1 MKQRSLLAQLSIVS
15 ACMIA
20 LASANAAEHIILTNG
35 QFYTTSGW
43 KEAVAISDGVII
55 EIGDAQ
61 SIAKLRTGAT
71 RVIDLGGDAVLPGLH
86 DSHVHIAG
94 AGLTRLQCRVAQN
107 ATGREFLDFVAGCA
121 RARKAGEW
129 IIGGQYSAAAFGNQR
144 PNKKLLDTV
153 APNNPA
159 IMGDIS
165 GHSSWVNT
173 RALQLAG
180 ITRDTP
186 DPAGGVIERDAKGEP
201 TGLLHETAAGLVRR
215 IVPPYTLEQTTQAIE
230 WSLKLML
237 SYGITTAV
245 DAGLSEPI
253 LPAFRALADQGK
265 LKQRVHGCI
274 RWSDRNASS
283 GSMPLADSLR
293 LIETRNLYARE
304 RFMPNCVK
312 IVLDGVPTD
321 SHTAAML
328 DAYVPT
334 HDAEH
339 GANDKGLLMIAPE
352 VLHPAVTWM
361 DAHGLTVKFHAAGD
375 AAVRAGLDAIAAA
388 RAANGFSGTLHDV
401 GHNSFVNPDDIK
413 RARAMGA
420 VFEFSPYIWFPSP
433 IIRDI
438 RKAVGEARMK
448 RWIPVKDAL
457 DAGAPSV
464 AGSDWSV
471 VPSVNPW
478 IALETL
484 VTRQAPGGQGEV
496 LGGSQRVTL
505 EQALDLF
512 TSAPAVRM
520 GTRNRVGAIEK
531 GLFADLIVLDR
542 NPFKTPIGEVH
553 KTKVKRVFINGE
565 LVFEDAT

>member
-1 MKQRSLLAQLSIVS
+1 MRQGSLLAQLRIVS
-15 ACMIA
+15 VLAMA
-20 LASANAAEHIILTNG
+20 LVPAAGVAEHLILTNG
-35 QFYTTSGW
+35 QFYTPAGW
-43 KEAVAISDGVII
+43 KEAVAISDGVIV
-55 EIGDAQ
+55 ETGDAQ
-61 SIAKLRTGAT
+61 SIAKLRTDAT
-71 RVIDLGGDAVLPGLH
+71 RVIDLGGNAVLPGLH

-94 AGLTRLQCRVAQN
+94 AGLTRLQCRVAQS

-121 RARKAGEW
+121 KARKAGEW
-129 IIGGQYSAAAFGNQR
+129 IVGGQYSAAAFGKQR
-144 PNKKLLDTV
+144 PNKKMLDAV

-173 RALQLAG
+173 RALEIAG

-186 DPAGGVIERDAKGEP
+186 DPPGGVIERDAKGEP
-201 TGLLHETAAGLVRR
+201 TGLLHEAAAWLVRR
-215 IVPPYTLEQTTQAIE
+215 VVPPYTLEQTTQAIE
-230 WSLKLML
+230 WSLNLML
-237 SYGITTAV
+237 SHGITTAV
-245 DAGLSEPI
+245 DAGVTEPT
-253 LPAFRALADQGK
+253 LPAFRALADEGK

-283 GSMPLADSLR
+283 ASLPLAESLR

-334 HDAEH
+334 HGHAAD
-339 GANDKGLLMIAPE
+339 DKGLLMIAPE

-375 AAVRAGLDAIAAA
+375 AAVRAGLDAVAAA
-388 RAANGFSGTLHDV
+388 RAANGFSGILHDV
-401 GHNSFVNPDDIK
+401 GHNSFVNADDIE

-438 RKAVGEARMK
+438 RKAVGEERMQ

-457 DAGAPSV
+457 DAGALSV
-464 AGSDWSV
+464 VGSDWSV

-478 IALETL
+478 IAMETL
-484 VTRQAPGGQGEV
+484 VTRQVPGAQGEV
-496 LGGSQRVTL
+496 LGASQRITL
-505 EQALDLF
+505 EQAVELF
-512 TSAPAVRM
+512 TSAPAARM
-520 GTRNRVGAIEK
+520 GTRNRTGAIEK

-542 NPFKTPIGEVH
+542 NPFRIPIGEVH
-553 KTKVKRVFINGE
+553 ETQVKRVFINGE